1 MQGVRLVTL
10 GVAATLAL
18 ASCGD
23 DSEGDAAQPAG
34 NGDTN
39 QAAKQPGA
47 GAPKPDQRSTD
58 SADDHSGDVT
68 GRGKPKAPDSGQ
80 GDEAAVKAAVEKL
93 YGDIAAAD
101 ARGVC
106 SAMSMTAQE
115 QIARQVPGGTST
127 PQEQRTCEASMSK
140 YLRAATQSGAAAALS
155 RVVVGNATVRGNTA
169 TVQVT
174 LGSKTGPVRLSQEG
188 SRWVFG
194 PGAVAR

>member
-18 ASCGD
+18 AGCGD
-23 DSEGDAAQPAG
+23 DSGGDAAQSAG
-34 NGDTN
+34 NGDAK
-39 QAAKQPGA
+39 QSAKQPGA
-47 GAPKPDQRSTD
+47 ETSGSDQRSTD
-58 SADDHSGDVT
+58 AAGDRSGDAT
-68 GRGKPKAPDSGQ
+68 GTGEPSAPDSGQ
-80 GDEAAVKAAVEKL
+80 GDEAAVKAAVERL

-101 ARGVC
+101 AQGVC

-115 QIARQVPGGTST
+115 QIARQVPGGTPT

-155 RVVVGNATVRGNTA
+155 RVVVGRAAVRGRSA

-174 LGSKTGPVRLSQEG
+174 LGSKTGPVRLSKEG